1 VKVGR
6 GLNSGMAPA
15 ARPTDAFGTLR
26 QTQNL
31 DRAAGG
37 AFSSTIEEALAKVA
51 PKAATGFMADKNYE
65 QAHAAVLEAE
75 KLGAGTSGTNMVKQ
89 ALDHAAQV
97 LYTEASKEANDNP
110 SEAKEK
116 CKRILNFA
124 DQKSP
129 WFSKAAKLQ
138 ASL

>member
-1 VKVGR
+1 
-6 GLNSGMAPA
+6 
-15 ARPTDAFGTLR
+15 
-26 QTQNL
+26 
-31 DRAAGG
+31 
-37 AFSSTIEEALAKVA
+37 
-51 PKAATGFMADKNYE
+51 MADKNYE